1 MDNSRWHLFTRQS
14 AQAHMLLDFFPDGR
28 QSVRE
33 GDNMLVFGAFAYL
46 TKAHVISVLL
56 AAFRVSPGRLNVA
69 IGEKAYPDV
78 RPRRR
83 NRERLDPLE
92 QILFRELRAVDAQ

>member
-1 MDNSRWHLFTRQS
+1 
-14 AQAHMLLDFFPDGR
+14 MLLDFFPDGR

-33 GDNMLVFGAFAYL
+33 GDNMLVLGAFAYL

>member
-1 MDNSRWHLFTRQS
+1 
-14 AQAHMLLDFFPDGR
+14 MLLDFFPDGR

-33 GDNMLVFGAFAYL
+33 GDNMLVLGAFAYL

-69 IGEKAYPDV
+69 NGEKAYPDV

-92 QILFRELRAVDAQ
+92 QAIADGFCGHSRATRQTPPRRSS